1 MNQCVVDNFAK
12 LRPTL
17 FLLPVAILLV
27 VLGFLFTNNA
37 LNPNAYVEI
46 QSDVFFTLNAKLSQ
60 YPTLQDNLTQMG
72 NAMIFMSL
80 LAILIIYA
88 PQMWSALLLASIISG
103 IVSRFLKGAF
113 GVPRPATIFAHDTF
127 NIIGEQIHG
136 YTSCPSGHSI
146 TIFTTLTVVMFAFM
160 PREFRNRFLWSFAI
174 ILIGLL
180 LASSRVGVG
189 AHHPLDV
196 VIGSTLGYMSGL
208 MGIFLNRRFPVIL
221 RWVENK
227 KFLPV
232 FGLLFA
238 GFAIALINKILHTHL
253 FIFYLSLISLIV
265 SIYAVIKMYLTE
277 VKG

>member
-103 IVSRFLKGAF
+103 IVSRTG
-113 GVPRPATIFAHDTF
+113 T
-127 NIIGEQIHG
+127 
-136 YTSCPSGHSI
+136 
-146 TIFTTLTVVMFAFM
+146 
-160 PREFRNRFLWSFAI
+160 
-174 ILIGLL
+174 
-180 LASSRVGVG
+180 SSR
-189 AHHPLDV
+189 
-196 VIGSTLGYMSGL
+196 SYYS
-208 MGIFLNRRFPVIL
+208 FS
-221 RWVENK
+221 K
-227 KFLPV
+227 
-232 FGLLFA
+232 
-238 GFAIALINKILHTHL
+238 IAASQGPRTR
-253 FIFYLSLISLIV
+253 SEPPS
-265 SIYAVIKMYLTE
+265 
-277 VKG
+277 